1 MEEKLELA
9 EIAYRGENYS
19 DSYQKYSAVV
29 ERDIKNKKAWIG
41 KGLSTGR
48 KSTPKSNT
56 LKEAKISL
64 EKAKELELTEE
75 EKNYIADEIIE
86 IGEDFINKSLQSVVD
101 ILTEKDKKP
110 MGTGELYAVRRVGQ
124 LADRLEAFNDHWEYF
139 KEAIEFS
146 RFSLEFNESAKSYK
160 GILTNIDLI
169 LNESN
174 QDFHQDYKAKLKS
187 WRKETIASIREYNSE
202 FSAKPL
208 EGDSGN
214 CFIATAA
221 YGSYNSSVVIELR
234 EFRDTFLQRSLVGRK
249 FVQIY
254 YFCSPPI
261 AEFIKQREDLRS
273 LTRKFL
279 EKTILKMIHLL
290 QNKT

>member
-29 ERDIKNKKAWIG
+29 EEDIKNKKAWIG
-41 KGLSTGR
+41 KGLSAGR

-86 IGEDFINKSLQSVVD
+86 IAEEFINKSLQSVVD

-139 KEAIEFS
+139 KKAIEFS
-146 RFSLEFNESAKSYK
+146 RFSLEFNESAKTYK
-160 GILTNIDLI
+160 GILSNIDLI
-169 LNESN
+169 LNESD

-187 WRKETIASIREYNSE
+187 WRKQTIDSIKKYDPE
-202 FSAKPL
+202 FSAESLKS
-208 EGDSGN
+208 DSGG

-221 YGSYNSSVVIELR
+221 YGSYDSSIVIELR
-234 EFRDTFLQRSLVGRK
+234 EFRDLYLKRNLLGKK
-249 FVQIY
+249 FIQLY
-254 YFCSPPI
+254 YLASPPI
-261 AEFIKQREDLRS
+261 ARFIKRNSSLRAITKKVIENT
-273 LTRKFL
+273 LLKFVRAFF
-279 EKTILKMIHLL
+279 
-290 QNKT
+290 